1 LKKLLPL
8 KETGIFYKKLA
19 NQTGSVFGTKRKI
32 RKPTVL
38 VSQFPG
44 IGYFLYLCGFI
55 TTMENPKNRLEVCLT
70 PAIYPKHADDNNIV
84 VIVDVLRAT
93 SSICAAIHN
102 GVKNL
107 IPVAT
112 VDEARAMKQQGYL
125 VASERDG
132 YVLDFADFGNSPF
145 NFVPEIVSGKDI
157 VYSTT
162 NGTRCI
168 HLASHSKAVVIG
180 AFLNITVLSD
190 WLIQQN
196 APVLIFCASWK
207 DRFSLEDTVCAGAL
221 AERLLNSGKFET
233 ICDAVTASIDLW
245 NMAKPDLTGYIQKAA
260 QKTRLAS
267 KGLDDCIEYCLTND
281 LCPVIPAFQDE
292 KLVDILKTENQQPR

>member
-1 LKKLLPL
+1 MKN
-8 KETGIFYKKLA
+8 T
-19 NQTGSVFGTKRKI
+19 
-32 RKPTVL
+32 
-38 VSQFPG
+38 
-44 IGYFLYLCGFI
+44 
-55 TTMENPKNRLEVCLT
+55 KNRLEVCLS
-70 PAIYPKHADDNNIV
+70 PAIYDKHADDENLV
-84 VIVDVLRAT
+84 VIVDILRAT

-102 GVKNL
+102 GVKKL

-112 VDEARAMKQQGYL
+112 VEEAREMKLRGYM

-145 NFVPEIVSGKDI
+145 NFIPEIVKDKEI

-168 HLASHSKAVVIG
+168 HMASHSKAVVIG
-180 AFLNITVLSD
+180 SFLNISSLAD
-190 WLIQQN
+190 WLIAQN

-207 DRFSLEDTVCAGAL
+207 DRFSLEDTVFAGAL
-221 AERLLNSGKFET
+221 AERLLDSGKFES

-245 NMAKPDLTGYIQKAA
+245 NLAKGDLKSYILKSA

-267 KGLDDCIEYCLTND
+267 KGLDDCIDYCLTAD
-281 LCPVIPAFQDE
+281 QTDVIPAFIDE
-292 KLVDILKTENQQPR
+292 SLINILPVKSC

>member
-1 LKKLLPL
+1 
-8 KETGIFYKKLA
+8 
-19 NQTGSVFGTKRKI
+19 
-32 RKPTVL
+32 
-38 VSQFPG
+38 
-44 IGYFLYLCGFI
+44 
-55 TTMENPKNRLEVCLT
+55 MEKTKNRLEVCLS
-70 PAIYPKHADDNNIV
+70 PAIYDKHADDRNIV

-112 VDEARAMKQQGYL
+112 VDEARAMKQQGYM

-145 NFVPEIVSGKDI
+145 NFTPEIVQGKDI

-168 HLASHSKAVVIG
+168 HMAAHSKAVVIG
-180 AFLNITVLSD
+180 AFLNLSVLTD
-190 WLIQQN
+190 WLISQN

-207 DRFSLEDTVCAGAL
+207 DRFSLEDTVFAGAL
-221 AERLLNSGKFET
+221 AERLMESGKFES
-233 ICDAVTASIDLW
+233 ICDAVTASMDLW
-245 NMAKPDLTGYIQKAA
+245 NLAKPDLFGYMQKAA
-260 QKTRLAS
+260 QKKRLAS
-267 KGLDDCIEYCLTND
+267 KGLDDCIEFCLTND
-281 LCPVIPAFQDE
+281 LCPVIPAFRDD
-292 KLVDILKTENQQPR
+292 KLVDILGNGGI

>member
-1 LKKLLPL
+1 M
-8 KETGIFYKKLA
+8 E
-19 NQTGSVFGTKRKI
+19 RI
-32 RKPTVL
+32 R
-38 VSQFPG
+38 
-44 IGYFLYLCGFI
+44 
-55 TTMENPKNRLEVCLT
+55 NRLEVCLS
-70 PAIYPKHADDNNIV
+70 PAIYDKHADDGNLV
-84 VIVDVLRAT
+84 VIVDILRAT

-102 GVKNL
+102 GVKKL

-112 VDEARAMKQQGYL
+112 VEEAREMKIDGYM

-145 NFVPEIVSGKDI
+145 NFTPEKVAGKEI

-168 HLASHSKAVVIG
+168 HMASHSKAVVIG
-180 AFLNITVLSD
+180 SFLNITSLTN
-190 WLIQQN
+190 WLIDQN

-207 DRFSLEDTVCAGAL
+207 DRFSLEDTVFAGAL
-221 AERLLNSGKFET
+221 AERLLDSGKFES

-245 NMAKPDLTGYIQKAA
+245 NLAKPDLKSYIQKSA

-267 KGLDDCIEYCLTND
+267 KGLDDCIEYCLTPD
-281 LCPVIPAFQDE
+281 QTVVIPAFSE
-292 KLVDILKTENQQPR
+292 NCLIDISHQKVE

>member
-1 LKKLLPL
+1 
-8 KETGIFYKKLA
+8 
-19 NQTGSVFGTKRKI
+19 
-32 RKPTVL
+32 
-38 VSQFPG
+38 
-44 IGYFLYLCGFI
+44 
-55 TTMENPKNRLEVCLT
+55 MEKTRNRLEVCLS
-70 PAIYPKHADDNNIV
+70 PGIYDKHADDENLV
-84 VIVDVLRAT
+84 VIVDILRAT

-102 GVKNL
+102 GVKSI

-112 VDEARAMKQQGYL
+112 VEEARQMKNQGYL

-145 NFVPEIVSGKDI
+145 NFTPEIVSGKEI

-180 AFLNITVLSD
+180 SFLNISSLAE

-207 DRFSLEDTVCAGAL
+207 DRFSLEDTVFAGAL
-221 AERLLNSGKFET
+221 AEKLLTSGKFES
-233 ICDAVTASIDLW
+233 ICDAVTASVDLW
-245 NMAKPDLTGYIQKAA
+245 NLAKDNLPAYINKAA
-260 QKTRLAS
+260 QKGRLAS
-267 KGLDDCIEYCLTND
+267 KGLDDCIEYCLTAD
-281 LCPVIPAFQDE
+281 QTKVIPVFQDDR
-292 KLVDILKTENQQPR
+292 LTEISVSI

>member
-1 LKKLLPL
+1 
-8 KETGIFYKKLA
+8 
-19 NQTGSVFGTKRKI
+19 
-32 RKPTVL
+32 
-38 VSQFPG
+38 
-44 IGYFLYLCGFI
+44 
-55 TTMENPKNRLEVCLT
+55 MKNRLEVCLS
-70 PAIYPKHADDNNIV
+70 PAIYDKHADDKNIV
-84 VIVDVLRAT
+84 VIADILRAT

-102 GVKNL
+102 GVKSI
-107 IPVAT
+107 IPVST
-112 VDEARAMKQQGYL
+112 VDEARAMKQQGYM

-145 NFVPEIVSGKDI
+145 NFTPEIVKDKDI

-168 HLASHSKAVVIG
+168 HMASHSKAVIIG
-180 AFLNITVLSD
+180 SFLNITSLAD

-207 DRFSLEDTVCAGAL
+207 DRFSLEDTVFAGAL

-245 NMAKPDLTGYIQKAA
+245 NLAKDDLPGYLEKAA
-260 QKTRLAS
+260 QKGRLAS
-267 KGLDDCIEYCLTND
+267 KGLDDCIEYCLTAD
-281 LCPVIPAFQDE
+281 QTHVIPAFQNDR
-292 KLVDILKTENQQPR
+292 LLDISEVESAF